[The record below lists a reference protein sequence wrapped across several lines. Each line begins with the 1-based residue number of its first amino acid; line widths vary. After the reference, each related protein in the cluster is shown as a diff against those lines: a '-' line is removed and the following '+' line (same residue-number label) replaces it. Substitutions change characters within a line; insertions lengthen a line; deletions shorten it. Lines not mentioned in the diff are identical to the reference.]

1 MEISLALIPWQIFG
15 FCVSFLAY
23 WILASFFVNFFIS
36 LFWCICG
43 SFATNYKID
52 FMKNGE
58 DKKDSDSEFED
69 KIHLTGQNILI
80 DEVEKRNDQNRGNSE
95 PLIKCRNVIRHD
107 KKPRDEEMFIN
118 RIDFMKNSEDKKD
131 SDSEFEDNISLA
143 GQNILIDEM
152 EKWNDQ
158 NWDNSEPQIKGKVR
172 FEMKSIT

>member
-1 MEISLALIPWQIFG
+1 
-15 FCVSFLAY
+15 
-23 WILASFFVNFFIS
+23 
-36 LFWCICG
+36 
-43 SFATNYKID
+43 
-52 FMKNGE
+52 MKNGE

-69 KIHLTGQNILI
+69 KIPLTGQNILI

-158 NWDNSEPQIKGKVR
+158 NRDNSEPQIKGK
-172 FEMKSIT
+172 